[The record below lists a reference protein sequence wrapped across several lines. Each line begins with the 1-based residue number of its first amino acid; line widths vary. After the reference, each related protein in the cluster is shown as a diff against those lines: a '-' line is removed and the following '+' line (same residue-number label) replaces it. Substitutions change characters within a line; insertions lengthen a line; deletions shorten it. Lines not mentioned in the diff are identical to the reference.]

1 MRLLSAER
9 TECLIKDR
17 LTFMRFLGLSLSHGA
32 PDANTNWTFREA
44 LKKTDAVE
52 TLLVAQNRQCKLIAR
67 KPYQTGRLR
76 FNQAVRLRSQKSDR
90 NLFRQRVCRS

>member
-52 TLLVAQNRQCKLIAR
+52 TLFVGFNEALPAGGFLAMRGQIVDATIVAAPKQRNTNEEK
-67 KPYQTGRLR
+67 
-76 FNQAVRLRSQKSDR
+76 QAIK
-90 NLFRQRVCRS
+90 